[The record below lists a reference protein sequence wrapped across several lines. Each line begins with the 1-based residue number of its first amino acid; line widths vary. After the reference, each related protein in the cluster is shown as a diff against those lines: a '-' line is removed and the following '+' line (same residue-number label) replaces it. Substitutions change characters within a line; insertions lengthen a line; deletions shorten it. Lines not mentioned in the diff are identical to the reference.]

1 MRLAMRSAIH
11 VLGLML
17 LAAAPSA
24 AWSVRSMRGLSVS
37 RWSAARLSTSAVR
50 CCATEAG
57 EEMPPDFE
65 TVCSEAAEAV
75 RDGLLRGRRGLR
87 VDVGVPS
94 LDPGSRMYEPSH
106 LARVCL
112 EIAKVRARA
121 RAETLSLSQSL
132 RLSLAPT
139 LTLALTLTLAR
150 MVSPRCLAAAACCY
164 CCPASPRAARRAAC
178 SPTRAW
184 DGPRTSASACRSRR
198 LVG

>member
-1 MRLAMRSAIH
+1 MFVRTLSPDRGVHCHESATMRLAMH
-11 VLGLML
+11 VLGLL
-17 LAAAPSA
+17 LVLPVASAWMVKAPSA
-24 AWSVRSMRGLSVS
+24 AWSVRTMRGLSVS
-37 RWSAARLSTSAVR
+37 QCSAARLSTRAVR

-94 LDPGSRMYEPSH
+94 LDPGSRMYEPAH

-121 RAETLSLSQSL
+121 RA
-132 RLSLAPT
+132 RAGNPNPNPNPKAKPNPNPT
-139 LTLALTLTLAR
+139 EALDALGVR
-150 MVSPRCLAAAACCY
+150 YRHP
-164 CCPASPRAARRAAC
+164 C
-178 SPTRAW
+178 STP
-184 DGPRTSASACRSRR
+184 S
-198 LVG
+198 

>member
-1 MRLAMRSAIH
+1 MRSAMH
-11 VLGLML
+11 VLGLL
-17 LAAAPSA
+17 LVLPVASAWMVKAPSA
-24 AWSVRSMRGLSVS
+24 AWSVRTMRGLSVS
-37 RWSAARLSTSAVR
+37 QCSAARLSTRAVR

-121 RAETLSLSQSL
+121 RVRAGSPKPKPKPK
-132 RLSLAPT
+132 PT
-139 LTLALTLTLAR
+139 PKPNPNPNPNP
-150 MVSPRCLAAAACCY
+150 SP
-164 CCPASPRAARRAAC
+164 SP
-178 SPTRAW
+178 SPN
-184 DGPRTSASACRSRR
+184 
-198 LVG
+198 

>member
-1 MRLAMRSAIH
+1 MGLPKVPRTTFVQPVPCDSVETAGVGIVRTLSPDRGVHESATMRSAMQ
-11 VLGLML
+11 VLGLL
-17 LAAAPSA
+17 LVLPVASAWMVKAPSA
-24 AWSVRSMRGLSVS
+24 AWSVRTMRGLSVS
-37 RWSAARLSTSAVR
+37 QCSAARLSTRAVR

-112 EIAKVRARA
+112 
-121 RAETLSLSQSL
+121 
-132 RLSLAPT
+132 
-139 LTLALTLTLAR
+139 
-150 MVSPRCLAAAACCY
+150 
-164 CCPASPRAARRAAC
+164 
-178 SPTRAW
+178 
-184 DGPRTSASACRSRR
+184 
-198 LVG
+198 

>member
-1 MRLAMRSAIH
+1 MAMQ
-11 VLGLML
+11 VLGLL
-17 LAAAPSA
+17 LLLPVASAWMVKAPSA
-24 AWSVRSMRGLSVS
+24 AWSVRTMRSLSVS
-37 RWSAARLSTSAVR
+37 QCSAARLSTRAVR

-121 RAETLSLSQSL
+121 RARAGNPKPNPKAKVTPSPNPNPSPNPRWPSWR
-132 RLSLAPT
+132 RLS
-139 LTLALTLTLAR
+139 
-150 MVSPRCLAAAACCY
+150 V
-164 CCPASPRAARRAAC
+164 
-178 SPTRAW
+178 
-184 DGPRTSASACRSRR
+184 
-198 LVG
+198 

>member
-1 MRLAMRSAIH
+1 MLLP
-11 VLGLML
+11 VLSVGNHLNTNAKGLQNARGFVCSSTLPLLSGLKAVDNSTNLLQQIVKML

-87 VDVGVPS
+87 VDVGNLP
-94 LDPGSRMYEPSH
+94 DKIEKYP
-106 LARVCL
+106 
-112 EIAKVRARA
+112 
-121 RAETLSLSQSL
+121 
-132 RLSLAPT
+132 
-139 LTLALTLTLAR
+139 
-150 MVSPRCLAAAACCY
+150 
-164 CCPASPRAARRAAC
+164 
-178 SPTRAW
+178 
-184 DGPRTSASACRSRR
+184 SRR
-198 LVG
+198 MGACASVLSCATRPSVTKEYIADMDILILHDLAMPMTEQFELVE

>member
-1 MRLAMRSAIH
+1 MRSAMH
-11 VLGLML
+11 ALGLL
-17 LAAAPSA
+17 LVLPAASAWMVKAPSA
-24 AWSVRSMRGLSVS
+24 AWSVRTMRGLSVS
-37 RWSAARLSTSAVR
+37 QCSAARLSTRAVR

-94 LDPGSRMYEPSH
+94 LDPGSRMYEPAH

-121 RAETLSLSQSL
+121 RARAGNPNPSPK
-132 RLSLAPT
+132 AKAKPT
-139 LTLALTLTLAR
+139 PKLNPNP
-150 MVSPRCLAAAACCY
+150 SP
-164 CCPASPRAARRAAC
+164 SPN
-178 SPTRAW
+178 PNPNPNPNP
-184 DGPRTSASACRSRR
+184 DPKP
-198 LVG
+198 

>member
-1 MRLAMRSAIH
+1 MRLPMRSAIH
-11 VLGLML
+11 MLGLL

-112 EIAKVRARA
+112 EIAKDGLS
-121 RAETLSLSQSL
+121 TLPGDGRVLLLLPGFTTSGAASGL
-132 RLSLAPT
+132 LADQDMGWPEDFRERVQIS
-139 LTLALTLTLAR
+139 ALGMQPPPEMADELPAA
-150 MVSPRCLAAAACCY
+150 VIVAPEPSP
-164 CCPASPRAARRAAC
+164 SP
-178 SPTRAW
+178 
-184 DGPRTSASACRSRR
+184 
-198 LVG
+198 